1 MSKMK
6 AQHGLEYIA
15 NRNYPSEEE
24 KVLASILHRY
34 IETDDKNYWKAARHM
49 AMAINLRHILGH
61 IPHDVQ
67 VVINAIC
74 EQVYDTARR
83 YYYNLENELG
93 FIPFNVRA
101 RVLLDRDDP
110 ALNEQIQADN
120 LALTQRNSVER
131 MLTKYYRTGVW
142 NGQED
147 TVHKAYQKHRAIFLE
162 GCYSREDYY

>member
-15 NRNYPSEEE
+15 NNHYTSEEE
-24 KVLASILHRY
+24 KVLASMLHRY
-34 IETDDKNYWKAARHM
+34 IETGDKNYWKASRHM
-49 AMAINLRHILGH
+49 AMAIGLTHILGH
-61 IPHDVQ
+61 IPHHVQ
-67 VVINAIC
+67 VIINKVCA
-74 EQVYDTARR
+74 QVYDTARK

-93 FIPFNVRA
+93 FIPFNVRQRA
-101 RVLLDRDDP
+101 LLDQGDS

-131 MLTKYYRTGVW
+131 MLTKYYRTGTWDGTEKNV
-142 NGQED
+142 
-147 TVHKAYQKHRAIFLE
+147 KLAYQKHRQIFLE